1 MFPVGQEKHE
11 NGSCSQAGDGC
22 STYVLHRHE
31 GGLLHDFAFQYGGR
45 KMSGITAQGIH
56 ILRET
61 SDMVLL
67 PMVERIGIN
76 GGSDHGGYGIAHT
89 YHQKDEGGKIA
100 RRQSLH
106 PPCRNEGIKHEQAR
120 EIEQHGQPQVVEHAF
135 GLILE
140 IEVGIRRC
148 HQQEC
153 QGEDPS
159 EMHLPHNQKQGQH

>member
-67 PMVERIGIN
+67 PMVERIGTPTP
-76 GGSDHGGYGIAHT
+76 SSTETLTPY
-89 YHQKDEGGKIA
+89 A
-100 RRQSLH
+100 RTS
-106 PPCRNEGIKHEQAR
+106 
-120 EIEQHGQPQVVEHAF
+120 VS
-135 GLILE
+135 GLL
-140 IEVGIRRC
+140 VT
-148 HQQEC
+148 
-153 QGEDPS
+153 
-159 EMHLPHNQKQGQH
+159 